1 MRTTRISAHI
11 MIKLAD
17 VRKENKAVKNSVKG
31 NIKFL
36 YQSDGKETKKLLAL
50 YGTKAQ
56 VFNLAERIE
65 KDMRIGEQAKKAD
78 GTLRV
83 SKSGNAIIVKVSID
97 LVTRWFVANQE
108 KAAEIV
114 AEVAAEQAA
123 AEQAKNL
130 NAQEQA
136 EQTEQAAA

>member
-1 MRTTRISAHI
+1 MAA
-11 MIKLAD
+11 IKLAD

-83 SKSGNAIIVKVSID
+83 SKNGNAIIVKVSID
-97 LVTRWFVANQE
+97 LVTCWFVANQE

-114 AEVAAEQAA
+114 AEVEKEMQAA

>member
-1 MRTTRISAHI
+1 

-56 VFNLAERIE
+56 VFNLADRIE

-114 AEVAAEQAA
+114 AEVEKEIQAAEQA